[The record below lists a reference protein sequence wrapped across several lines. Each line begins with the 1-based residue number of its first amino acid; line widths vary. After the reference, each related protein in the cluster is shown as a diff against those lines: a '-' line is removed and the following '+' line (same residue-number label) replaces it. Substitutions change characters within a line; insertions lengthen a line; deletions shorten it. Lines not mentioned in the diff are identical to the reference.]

1 MIKKSKQ
8 HLNSVN
14 ETYSE
19 HMVVATKVSFIMLIG
34 GLMALIHG
42 FIPAFFEKS
51 ASDKIKKLYNYI
63 KEKR

>member
-19 HMVVATKVSFIMLIG
+19 HMVVVTKVNFTMLIG
-34 GLMALIHG
+34 VLMALIHG
-42 FIPAFFEKS
+42 FIPAFF
-51 ASDKIKKLYNYI
+51 
-63 KEKR
+63 

>member
-19 HMVVATKVSFIMLIG
+19 HMIVATKVSFTMLIG
-34 GLMALIHG
+34 GFMALNHG
-42 FIPAFFEKS
+42 LVPAFFEKN
-51 ASDKIKKLYNYI
+51 ASDKIKQLYN
-63 KEKR
+63 